1 MLSPCLFNLYAEYIM
16 RSAGLEEAQA
26 GIKIARRNINHLRCA
41 DDTTLMAES
50 EEELKSLLMKMKEES
65 EKVGSK
71 LNIQKT
77 KIMAS
82 GPITSWETDGETV
95 ETVAD
100 FFWAPKSLQMVIIA
114 MKLKDAYS
122 LEGKL

>member
-1 MLSPCLFNLYAEYIM
+1 M

-26 GIKIARRNINHLRCA
+26 GIKIAGKNINNLRYV

-50 EEELKSLLMKMKEES
+50 EEELKSLLMKVKEES
-65 EKVGSK
+65 EKVGLK
-71 LNIQKT
+71 LNIQKR

-82 GPITSWETDGETV
+82 SPIPSWEIDGKTV
-95 ETVAD
+95 ETVSD
-100 FFWAPKSLQMVIIA
+100 FIFLAPKSLQMVIAA